1 MDNEHILTAS
11 GDSNCILWDIE
22 HRQPIAAFTAHSGD
36 VEAVAHNKSSHNTF
50 LSGSIDTTARLWDY
64 RLKSYQSNIRTFA
77 GHESDINDV
86 QWFPDHQA
94 FGTASDDG
102 TCRLWD
108 VAAYQTINIYGN
120 KMESNDCVTSMSFS
134 KSGYY
139 LAAGYDEKPGCLV
152 WNTVTADIEKVVEH
166 DKRVQALEFQ
176 PNGQSLATSCW
187 DTNLRI
193 WV

>member
-1 MDNEHILTAS
+1 
-11 GDSNCILWDIE
+11 
-22 HRQPIAAFTAHSGD
+22 
-36 VEAVAHNKSSHNTF
+36 
-50 LSGSIDTTARLWDY
+50 
-64 RLKSYQSNIRTFA
+64 
-77 GHESDINDV
+77 
-86 QWFPDHQA
+86 
-94 FGTASDDG
+94 
-102 TCRLWD
+102 
-108 VAAYQTINIYGN
+108 
-120 KMESNDCVTSMSFS
+120 MESNDCVTSMSFS

>member
-102 TCRLWD
+102 TVCPLHCLEHMLRYKLTVHQSMCPLTRISVD
-108 VAAYQTINIYGN
+108 YGMWLHI
-120 KMESNDCVTSMSFS
+120 KPLIFMET
-134 KSGYY
+134 K
-139 LAAGYDEKPGCLV
+139 
-152 WNTVTADIEKVVEH
+152 WNRMIV
-166 DKRVQALEFQ
+166 
-176 PNGQSLATSCW
+176 SL
-187 DTNLRI
+187 R
-193 WV
+193 